1 MQNPVVSLG
10 ARRGRSELER
20 VYRQDGPRLQRA
32 ITLFTGNRDVADDA
46 VAEAFAQAL
55 RRGDAIRSPLAWVW
69 RAAFRIAAGEM
80 KERRSIAESTE
91 PGSDGS
97 YSQAEPAFDLIKALA
112 KLSPKQRG
120 AVILHHYAGYPTR
133 EVAQILGSTT
143 AAVTVHLSAGRR
155 RLREL
160 LEDPDA

>member
-1 MQNPVVSLG
+1 M
-10 ARRGRSELER
+10 
-20 VYRQDGPRLQRA
+20 YRADGPRLQRA
-32 ITLFTGNRDVADDA
+32 ITLFTGNRDVADEA

-80 KERRSIAESTE
+80 KERRLTISSTE
-91 PGSDGS
+91 SRS
-97 YSQAEPAFDLIKALA
+97 EEAYAQIQPAFELIAALG

-133 EVAQILGSTT
+133 EVAQILGSTS

-155 RLREL
+155 RLRAL
-160 LEDPDA
+160 LEEADG